1 MPGSA
6 TGAPRVI
13 ACCGEMFEV
22 AGLERLTFEVL
33 RVLRR
38 HGATVHVIVNTWH
51 SQKIVGLAT
60 EVGATWST
68 GYYWHAFG
76 RALLNPVQLVRYLW
90 DVAMTSHSW

>member
-76 RALLNPVQLVRYLW
+76 DRKSTRLNS
-90 DVAMTSHSW
+90 SHIPLSRMPSSA